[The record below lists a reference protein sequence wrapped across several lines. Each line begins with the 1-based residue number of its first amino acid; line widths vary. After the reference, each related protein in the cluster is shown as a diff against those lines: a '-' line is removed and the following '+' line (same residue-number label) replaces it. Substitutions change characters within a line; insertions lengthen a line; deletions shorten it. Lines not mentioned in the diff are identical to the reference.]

1 MAGWIESKRFLNLVT
16 PLGAD
21 RLLLRSFNGQEG
33 ISQLFRYHLDMLSE
47 DPGIDFDSIVG
58 QNITF
63 SVHLA
68 EIAKERYFNGHVSR
82 FVQLPSE
89 QRLTH
94 YQAEVVP
101 WFWFLTRTANCKI
114 FQNMTV
120 PDIVKQV
127 FTDFGFTDFEDKTKN
142 TYQKWD
148 YCVQYRETAYNFVSR
163 LLEHEGIFYFF
174 KHESGKHTL
183 VMGDDPSVH
192 QPCPDQSRVM
202 FDSTAML
209 EHRHEED
216 VIYGWKKEHEL
227 RTGKYALTDYNFET
241 PSTDLNTRVDSVIS
255 QGGNKRFEEFDYPGI
270 YMKRDLGDKVVKL
283 RIQDHET
290 VHATYTGE
298 SDCRTLVS
306 GYKFDLDGYEH
317 QDQNTTYVLTHIMHS
332 GEEGG
337 FYSGHGSATDS
348 TYKNT
353 FTAIEAKVPF
363 RPPRV
368 TPKPLV
374 HGTQTAVVVGPAGE
388 EIYTDKYGRVKVQFF
403 WDRIGKKDENSSC
416 WVRVSEPWAGKNWG
430 GVANPRIGQ
439 EVVVDFLE
447 GDPDRPLIVGRVY
460 NAEQMPPYDLPGNQ
474 TQTGIKS
481 RSSPGGSPANFNEIR
496 MEDKKGSELLYIQAE
511 KDMTTLVEHNDDQT
525 VQNDRTIHVDG
536 THTET
541 IVKDTTITVTTGKET
556 NTVKQEIVVTSQT
569 AHIHVTACTEIQ
581 LLVGSS
587 KLLMK
592 ADGSIELSGVNIA
605 VNGSESVKT
614 HGGMVSSEAD
624 TNHNIKGS
632 ITVSEGSAT
641 NTVTGG
647 MVMLNP

>member
-21 RLLLRSFNGQEG
+21 RLLLRSFNGHEG
-33 ISQLFRYHLDMLSE
+33 ISQLFCYQLDMLSE
-47 DPGIDFDSIVG
+47 DPGINFDDIVG
-58 QNITF
+58 QNVTF

-68 EIAKERYFNGHVSR
+68 DIAKERYFNGHVSR

-89 QRLTH
+89 LRLTH

-101 WFWFLTRTANCKI
+101 WFWFLTRTANCKM

-120 PDIVKQV
+120 PDIAKKV
-127 FTDFGFTDFEDKTKN
+127 FSDFGFTDFEDKTRGHE
-142 TYQKWD
+142 KWE

-202 FDSTAML
+202 FDRSALL

-216 VIYGWKKEHEL
+216 VAYGWKKEHEL

-241 PSTDLNTRVDSVIS
+241 PSTKLNTQVDSTIN

-290 VHATYTGE
+290 VHATYTGD

-306 GYKFDLDGYEH
+306 GYKFDLDGYE
-317 QDQNTTYVLTHIMHS
+317 DPGQNTTYLLTHITHS
-332 GEEGG
+332 AEEGG

-368 TPKPLV
+368 TSKPLV

-403 WDRIGKKDENSSC
+403 WDRIGQKDENSSC

-447 GDPDRPLIVGRVY
+447 GDPDRPLITGRVY
-460 NAEQMPPYDLPGNQ
+460 NAEQMPPYDLPANQ

-511 KDMTTLVEHNDDQT
+511 KDMTTLVEHDDDQT

-536 THTET
+536 YHTET

-605 VNGSESVKT
+605 INGSESVKT
-614 HGGMVSSEAD
+614 HGGQVSSEAD
-624 TNHNIKGS
+624 TNHNIKGA
-632 ITVSEGSAT
+632 IVMSEGSAT
-641 NTVTGG
+641 NTVKGG

>member
-1 MAGWIESKRFLNLVT
+1 
-16 PLGAD
+16 
-21 RLLLRSFNGQEG
+21 
-33 ISQLFRYHLDMLSE
+33 
-47 DPGIDFDSIVG
+47 
-58 QNITF
+58 
-63 SVHLA
+63 
-68 EIAKERYFNGHVSR
+68 
-82 FVQLPSE
+82 
-89 QRLTH
+89 
-94 YQAEVVP
+94 
-101 WFWFLTRTANCKI
+101 
-114 FQNMTV
+114 
-120 PDIVKQV
+120 
-127 FTDFGFTDFEDKTKN
+127 
-142 TYQKWD
+142 
-148 YCVQYRETAYNFVSR
+148 
-163 LLEHEGIFYFF
+163 
-174 KHESGKHTL
+174 
-183 VMGDDPSVH
+183 
-192 QPCPDQSRVM
+192 
-202 FDSTAML
+202 
-209 EHRHEED
+209 
-216 VIYGWKKEHEL
+216 
-227 RTGKYALTDYNFET
+227 
-241 PSTDLNTRVDSVIS
+241 
-255 QGGNKRFEEFDYPGI
+255 
-270 YMKRDLGDKVVKL
+270 
-283 RIQDHET
+283 
-290 VHATYTGE
+290 
-298 SDCRTLVS
+298 
-306 GYKFDLDGYEH
+306 
-317 QDQNTTYVLTHIMHS
+317 MHS